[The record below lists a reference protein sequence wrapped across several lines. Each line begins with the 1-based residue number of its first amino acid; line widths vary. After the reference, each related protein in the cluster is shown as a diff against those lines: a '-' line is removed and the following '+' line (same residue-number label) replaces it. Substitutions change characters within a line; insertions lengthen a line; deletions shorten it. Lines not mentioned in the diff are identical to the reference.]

1 MDSKPSSWSHPLAH
15 ADIGD
20 SDGLDALTR
29 FARLTAGADLAV
41 AFEAADG
48 VAVPLSSD
56 PGPLP
61 QPFRLA
67 GARLDG
73 ADWTTGPQPVEG
85 LRLPS
90 ALLAAL
96 GRPADTALFFPAP
109 VAEAPQS
116 GVLLLFAT
124 NAGRKCVCPFRSE
137 VEGSV
142 TLLGTAFAHVM
153 AARRAL
159 RRRRLT
165 SDRFRDLFDSVASA
179 VVILEGDGTTAL
191 VNDRAAALLD
201 MTAGEVPVG
210 EVAGRMRAL
219 REGADNHAELTA
231 LYGPLQAKVDYAVT
245 TVWALGER
253 RMEVDTHPVLGDGRK
268 GRIWLFNDVTAEVQQ
283 AEALRALAQTD
294 ALTGLANRRRFLEI
308 SEATLAGAEVG
319 AASHAVLMLDIDHF
333 KSVNDRFGHA
343 VGDAVLRAVAGRG
356 ALGECRA
363 GRGDGRRRA
372 PARGRRRHPGAGR
385 GRERRRP
392 HQHRRHRDAAGRR
405 HRRHP
410 PAARRRRALHGEAD
424 GPEQG
429 GVRGGVRGQLSEP
442 AASRRASTGQPVRS
456 VSEDGVTGA
465 LVEDGKRRAV
475 LPDRQDLRQQRLI
488 PGLESRRAFAQ
499 GREDDLGHRLASHRR
514 DLAGQSLGFGI
525 SDRQR
530 HHATPPPASVASQA
544 SPQARASVRTRR
556 M

>member
-1 MDSKPSSWSHPLAH
+1 MESRPSSWSNAAAH

-67 GARLDG
+67 SARLDDV
-73 ADWTTGPQPVEG
+73 DWSKGPRPVEG

-124 NAGRKCVCPFRSE
+124 NAGRKCVCPFRSD

-142 TLLGTAFAHVM
+142 PLLATAFAHVM

-159 RRRRLT
+159 HRRRLT
-165 SDRFRDLFDSVASA
+165 SDRFNDLFDSVASA

-191 VNDRAAALLD
+191 VNDRAAVLLD
-201 MTAGEVPVG
+201 MAAGEVPVG
-210 EVAGRMRAL
+210 EVSRQMRAL
-219 REGADNHAELTA
+219 REGADNHAA
-231 LYGPLQAKVDYAVT
+231 LAAVYGPLQAKVDYAVT

-268 GRIWLFNDVTAEVQQ
+268 GRIWLFNDVTAEFQQ
-283 AEALRALAQTD
+283 AEVLRTLAETD
-294 ALTGLANRRRFLEI
+294 TLTGLANRRRFMDVGEAAVARGRTDAEGR
-308 SEATLAGAEVG
+308 SEAGDRSEAGGRADAGGRSEAGDRAGAL
-319 AASHAVLMLDIDHF
+319 AVLMLDIDHF

-343 VGDAVLRAVAGRG
+343 VGDAVLRAVAGR
-356 ALGECRA
+356 C
-363 GRGDGRRRA
+363 
-372 PARGRRRHPGAGR
+372 
-385 GRERRRP
+385 
-392 HQHRRHRDAAGRR
+392 
-405 HRRHP
+405 
-410 PAARRRRALHGEAD
+410 
-424 GPEQG
+424 
-429 GVRGGVRGQLSEP
+429 
-442 AASRRASTGQPVRS
+442 
-456 VSEDGVTGA
+456 
-465 LVEDGKRRAV
+465 RAV
-475 LPDRQDLRQQRLI
+475 LKAGDLPARL
-488 PGLESRRAFAQ
+488 GGEEFAVLLTGVGRDEAAAAAERLRAAVAASPVQ
-499 GREDDLGHRLASHRR
+499 VEDDSVEVR
-514 DLAGQSLGFGI
+514 I
-525 SDRQR
+525 SIGGTVLRPGDTTVDALLQR
-530 HHATPPPASVASQA
+530 ADAALY
-544 SPQARASVRTRR
+544 RAKRTGRNR
-556 M
+556 VVFEGE

>member
-1 MDSKPSSWSHPLAH
+1 MDTKPSSWGVPSAH
-15 ADIGD
+15 ADVGD

-29 FARLTAGADLAV
+29 FSRLTAGADLAV

-124 NAGRKCVCPFRSE
+124 NAGRKCICPFRSE

-165 SDRFRDLFDSVASA
+165 SDRFHDLFDSVASA
-179 VVILEGDGTTAL
+179 VVIVEGDGTTAL

-201 MTAGEVPVG
+201 MSAGEVPVG
-210 EVAGRMRAL
+210 EVAGRMRTL
-219 REGADNHAELTA
+219 RERADNHAELAA

-245 TVWALGER
+245 TVWAVGER
-253 RMEVDTHPVLGDGRK
+253 RLEVDTHPILGDGRK
-268 GRIWLFNDVTAEVQQ
+268 GRIWLFNDVTAEVRQ
-283 AEALRALAQTD
+283 AEALRALAETD
-294 ALTGLANRRRFLEI
+294 PLTGLANRRRFLEV
-308 SEATLAGAEVG
+308 ADAAVAGG
-319 AASHAVLMLDIDHF
+319 AAGTATHAVLMLDIDHF
-333 KSVNDRFGHA
+333 KQVNDRFGHA
-343 VGDAVLRAVAGRG
+343 VGDAVLRAVAGR
-356 ALGECRA
+356 C
-363 GRGDGRRRA
+363 
-372 PARGRRRHPGAGR
+372 
-385 GRERRRP
+385 
-392 HQHRRHRDAAGRR
+392 
-405 HRRHP
+405 
-410 PAARRRRALHGEAD
+410 
-424 GPEQG
+424 
-429 GVRGGVRGQLSEP
+429 
-442 AASRRASTGQPVRS
+442 
-456 VSEDGVTGA
+456 
-465 LVEDGKRRAV
+465 RAV
-475 LPDRQDLRQQRLI
+475 LKAGDLPARL
-488 PGLESRRAFAQ
+488 GGEEFAVLLGNVGRDEAAAAAERLRAA
-499 GREDDLGHRLASHRR
+499 
-514 DLAGQSLGFGI
+514 
-525 SDRQR
+525 
-530 HHATPPPASVASQA
+530 VAA
-544 SPQARASVRTRR
+544 SPVQVEDQSVDVRISIGGTVLRPGDATVDTLLQRADAALYTAKRTGRDR
-556 M
+556 VVFEGE

>member
-1 MDSKPSSWSHPLAH
+1 MDSKPSSWSLPSANVD
-15 ADIGD
+15 ADD
-20 SDGLDALTR
+20 TDGLDALTR

-343 VGDAVLRAVAGRG
+343 VGDAVLRAVAGR
-356 ALGECRA
+356 C
-363 GRGDGRRRA
+363 
-372 PARGRRRHPGAGR
+372 
-385 GRERRRP
+385 
-392 HQHRRHRDAAGRR
+392 
-405 HRRHP
+405 
-410 PAARRRRALHGEAD
+410 
-424 GPEQG
+424 
-429 GVRGGVRGQLSEP
+429 
-442 AASRRASTGQPVRS
+442 
-456 VSEDGVTGA
+456 
-465 LVEDGKRRAV
+465 RAV
-475 LPDRQDLRQQRLI
+475 LKAGDLPARL
-488 PGLESRRAFAQ
+488 GGEEFAVLLANVERDEATAAAERLRAAV
-499 GREDDLGHRLASHRR
+499 A
-514 DLAGQSLGFGI
+514 
-525 SDRQR
+525 
-530 HHATPPPASVASQA
+530 ATPVQVEAESVDVRISIGGTVMRPGDATVDTLLQ
-544 SPQARASVRTRR
+544 RADAALYTAKRTGRNKVVFEGE
-556 M
+556 

>member
-1 MDSKPSSWSHPLAH
+1 MDSKPSSWSLPSANVD
-15 ADIGD
+15 ADD
-20 SDGLDALTR
+20 TDGLDALTR

-191 VNDRAAALLD
+191 VNDRA
-201 MTAGEVPVG
+201 
-210 EVAGRMRAL
+210 
-219 REGADNHAELTA
+219 
-231 LYGPLQAKVDYAVT
+231 

-343 VGDAVLRAVAGRG
+343 VGDAVLRAVAGR
-356 ALGECRA
+356 C
-363 GRGDGRRRA
+363 
-372 PARGRRRHPGAGR
+372 
-385 GRERRRP
+385 
-392 HQHRRHRDAAGRR
+392 
-405 HRRHP
+405 
-410 PAARRRRALHGEAD
+410 
-424 GPEQG
+424 
-429 GVRGGVRGQLSEP
+429 
-442 AASRRASTGQPVRS
+442 
-456 VSEDGVTGA
+456 
-465 LVEDGKRRAV
+465 RAV
-475 LPDRQDLRQQRLI
+475 LKAGDLPARL
-488 PGLESRRAFAQ
+488 GGEEFAVLLANVERDEATAAAERLRAAV
-499 GREDDLGHRLASHRR
+499 A
-514 DLAGQSLGFGI
+514 
-525 SDRQR
+525 
-530 HHATPPPASVASQA
+530 ATPVQVEAESVDVRISIGGTVMRPGDATVDTLLQ
-544 SPQARASVRTRR
+544 RADAALYTAKRTGRNKVVFEGE
-556 M
+556 